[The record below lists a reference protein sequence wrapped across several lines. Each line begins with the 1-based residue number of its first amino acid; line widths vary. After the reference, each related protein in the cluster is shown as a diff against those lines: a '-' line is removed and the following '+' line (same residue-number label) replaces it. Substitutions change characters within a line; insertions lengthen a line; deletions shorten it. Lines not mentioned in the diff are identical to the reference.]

1 MGYWF
6 KFFHLF
12 LQKFLNNAE
21 VLLRKLLPKI
31 DCGLHTACEH
41 LLEVCIAVGGKIQH
55 VIWFLSSVR
64 MIMSNQQIWAFG
76 VEKKSSAEIQRC
88 DLVNGLLIYI
98 YLGIWALTQCFF
110 QVVFPEQW
118 RNGSLSNNF
127 KVSKCNELFS
137 KAKLHLFSGKW
148 SKGGEIV
155 FFSDMW
161 KEREVKES
169 YHFSK
174 IYVYTVS
181 WSTWFSRKNKA
192 ICVALPLQITMVEE
206 QLRLCTG
213 FMLC

>member
-1 MGYWF
+1 MWYGSCLLSEWLWVTSKFGHLELKRSHPLKFKGVIWLMGY
-6 KFFHLF
+6 L
-12 LQKFLNNAE
+12 
-21 VLLRKLLPKI
+21 
-31 DCGLHTACEH
+31 
-41 LLEVCIAVGGKIQH
+41 
-55 VIWFLSSVR
+55 
-64 MIMSNQQIWAFG
+64 
-76 VEKKSSAEIQRC
+76 
-88 DLVNGLLIYI
+88 YI

-148 SKGGEIV
+148 SKGGEFF

-192 ICVALPLQITMVEE
+192 ICVALPLQITMVED